1 MSRSPHVFT
10 KVVEAALVPMREHTV
25 RVLNYLND
33 WPILTQSQEQL
44 CEHRDLAVSHLS
56 QLGLRV
62 NWEKSKL
69 SSVQRISFLVR
80 ELDSVNH
87 TVHLTEER
95 ARSVLN
101 CLNSLKSMTVAPLKL
116 FQKLLGIWHL

>member
-1 MSRSPHVFT
+1 
-10 KVVEAALVPMREHTV
+10 MREHTV